1 MRQVLLAAAI
11 AFTGISFAP
20 APTLAQGISID
31 LGGPRVET
39 RDYRRDRDR
48 DYRRGY
54 REGRSSYRRGRD
66 CETREIRTVRPN
78 GDVVIRRV
86 RDCD

>member
-1 MRQVLLAAAI
+1 MRQVLLAAAV
-11 AFTGISFAP
+11 AFTGFTFAP
-20 APTLAQGISID
+20 APSMAQGISID

-39 RDYRRDRDR
+39 REYRRDHDR

-54 REGRSSYRRGRD
+54 REGRNSYRRDD
-66 CETREIRTVRPN
+66 CRTREVRTIRPN
-78 GDVVIRRV
+78 GDVVIRRI